1 MKVGLFFGSFNP
13 IHVGH
18 LIIAEAALNETD
30 LDRVW
35 MVVSPQN
42 PLKNKA
48 NLIGEYERY
57 CMVEIALGDHRRIHA
72 SNFEFTLPRPSY
84 TIDTLQKLKVA
95 HPQYEFSLIMGE
107 DNLDHL
113 HKWKDFQE
121 ILHHWQIWCYPRTG
135 SDGSGF
141 AKYPQVKRFDFP
153 YLDISATRVR
163 EMIAA
168 GKSVQFMVTER
179 VNDYIQKHGLYA
191 AN

>member
-13 IHVGH
+13 VHVGH
-18 LIIAEAALNETD
+18 LIIAESALNETD

-35 MVVSPQN
+35 FVVSPHN

-48 NLIGEYERY
+48 NLINEHDRLQ
-57 CMVEIALGDHRRIHA
+57 MVEIALGNNDKIQA
-72 SNFEFTLPRPSY
+72 SNFEFSLPKPSY
-84 TIDTLQKLKVA
+84 TIDTLRKLKEL
-95 HPQYEFSLIMGE
+95 HPGYTFSLIMGE

-113 HKWKDFQE
+113 HKWKEYEE
-121 ILHHWQIWCYPRTG
+121 ILHHYPIWVYPRTG

-141 AKYPQVKRFDFP
+141 DRYPQVRKFSFP

-163 EMIAA
+163 ELLAER
-168 GKSVQFMVTER
+168 KSVRYIVTEK
-179 VNDYIQKHGLYA
+179 VYDYILKYGLYA

>member
-13 IHVGH
+13 VHVGH
-18 LIIAEAALNETD
+18 LIIAESALNETD

-35 MVVSPQN
+35 LVVSPQN

-57 CMVEIALGDHRRIHA
+57 CMVELALGNHERIHA

-84 TIDTLQKLKVA
+84 TIDTLKKLKEQ
-95 HPQYEFSLIMGE
+95 HPTYQFSLIMGE

-113 HKWKDFQE
+113 HKWKDYE
-121 ILHHWQIWCYPRTG
+121 TILQSYPIWVYPRIG

-141 AKYPQVKRFDFP
+141 ERYPEVRKFQFP

-163 EMIAA
+163 ELLAE
-168 GKSVQFMVTER
+168 GKAVRYVVTEK
-179 VNDYIQKHGLYA
+179 VYAYIQKHGLYGA
-191 AN
+191 S